1 MFYIFIHRK
10 LLKTMDKGTKTQLIQ
25 MQSLMERM
33 DKHYTKDQADSHVK
47 SKLIKEGLEEL
58 DASNRQDVDTNDF
71 FDMVTRM
78 KGGTRASFGYVSAA
92 DLDLPKIQKRN
103 PDTNRMKN
111 YPDWATF
118 GKNIGEENEI
128 TGVIKLGMYTLNWRS
143 PHNMAK
149 HYNQNYVTPVNALR
163 DKYGVEH
170 IQKREVPA
178 ITTNDYGIS
187 AYNGSKEELNGHT
200 YSQQDLKTANTKK
213 EIHYFLIGAEGNIL
227 KEVSFE
233 QLKPYI
239 KQKGPDGIRAFKQL
253 VTDGKATEEEA
264 LQMFKEYAAE
274 LGKINVK
281 YQQFIHERILYII
294 TSVNGEKKRFF
305 NGKLASNIGD
315 VQINPQEFI
324 NLAKK
329 YYNIADE
336 QVQSSDLGE
345 FDDDIPEEV

>member
-1 MFYIFIHRK
+1 MNNEVRIK
-10 LLKTMDKGTKTQLIQ
+10 LLKAQH
-25 MQSLMERM
+25 LMERM
-33 DKHYTKDQADSHVK
+33 DMHYSKDEADAQFK
-47 SKLIKEGLEEL
+47 AKLLKEGLEEL
-58 DASNRQDVDTNDF
+58 DASNRKDVDTNDF
-71 FDMVTRM
+71 FDMVTKM

-92 DLDLPKIQKRN
+92 DLNLPQIQKVN
-103 PDTNRMKN
+103 PATNRKKN

-143 PHNMAK
+143 PRNMTK
-149 HYNQNYVTPVNALR
+149 HYNLNYVTPVNALR

-170 IQKREVPA
+170 IKKREMPT
-178 ITTNDYGIS
+178 INTNDYGIS
-187 AYNGSKEELNGHT
+187 TYNGSKEELNGHT

-213 EIHYFLIGAEGNIL
+213 EIHYFLIGTEGNIL

-233 QLKPYI
+233 ELKPYI
-239 KQKGPDGIRAFKQL
+239 KQKGPDGIKAFKQL
-253 VTDGKATEEEA
+253 AIDGKATEEEA
-264 LQMFKEYAAE
+264 LNMFKEYAAE

-305 NGKLASNIGD
+305 NTKLASNIGD
-315 VQINPQEFI
+315 VQINQQEFI